1 MRFEDSVRF
10 GHRTRFGRFVS
21 GLTLGDRTRFG
32 LIPLLPI
39 PGWSIIPKSLG
50 AGQDLVTGRGLVTE
64 RGFGGEDEV
73 GEPHLH
79 TRLSSG

>member
-39 PGWSIIPKSLG
+39 PGWSTIPKSLG
-50 AGQDLVTGRGLVTE
+50 AGQDLVTG